1 MKKSLFKNFYR
12 TIFRTFPKFISIVF
26 MIALGVMVFVGL
38 KITPYIMRRSVDER
52 VKEGNLYDYKISSNF
67 GLQKEDEDIISN
79 LKNLKDVEY
88 GYSINLKDEER
99 EVDLTIESKAEKIST
114 VQVIEGNDIESDSDI
129 LLDER
134 LKDRY
139 KVGDEIDFKNVEK
152 FGIFKDEVKKLKQN
166 KFTVKGFIKSSEVL
180 ATLLIGTTENGYLAI
195 ISKNA
200 FDFSYY
206 SYAKITFSDLN
217 DLNRN
222 SKEYKKLSNERKTEL
237 QDLFKGRAGE
247 VYNVIYSQ
255 KRETLDDSKEEVN
268 KNKFDIEESERK
280 LQQNLEKVQ
289 SGRKDL
295 RRAFADLNYQK
306 NLFITQITK
315 NKEKLTTAL
324 NSLNSKKTELNKNK
338 TEIIE
343 KNKTLIKS
351 KEDIEKTKA
360 QVDAGIKTVNEELR
374 LLEENYQSKLIEE
387 NEYKVKKEEI
397 NKKLAE
403 LNSSLQTVQN
413 NLDSVNSNLSS
424 ISAKLTELSGAEQKL
439 NSEIKTLESQMYQLE
454 KQAKQGILKF
464 DEYYAKLVQ
473 KKSEVE
479 ENNLKL
485 NKGKGDLE
493 DAKEKVLDANSKI
506 SDGDEVLSKLIE
518 PNYNIEEGFVSSMMS
533 KVYFAANG
541 IYGVSN
547 VFSLFFYFIALLV
560 SLTTMTRMVDENR
573 IQIGTLKALGYSNID
588 IAKQYFYYGF
598 LASIIGGI
606 IGTILGFKVISPLV
620 YRSYLKAFIFKKVFD
635 SYYPQIIVVGILIAI
650 FCTAFV
656 SYITC
661 IRTLKEKISSLMR
674 AKAPKSGNFV
684 FLEKI
689 PYIWKE
695 LSFLQKATLRNVFR
709 YKLRLTMTIIGV
721 MGCMGLLVLG
731 FGIKDSLDGVSDLQY
746 SKYTKYHS
754 SVIYNPMSLEK
765 DLEKFNEDIK
775 SNRDIKESLDL
786 SLLSVNIKSKKTF
799 DEKIGV
805 FTTNNLSDFS
815 KFFGLYNGDKKI
827 EKLDDGIYINRKLAE
842 KFSLSVGDEITFINN
857 NKEYKGVV
865 AGIFENHVGNF
876 FIMNEK
882 TYEQTFFRKP
892 IKNTKL
898 LILNDGSKSNIEK
911 VINELEKDPVA
922 VKGTNIHSLKRII
935 DDASYSI
942 NSIILVIVICSGFLS
957 IVVLYN
963 LSNINIS
970 ERKREIATLKVLGFY
985 PLEIDNYI
993 YKETVILTIIGI
1005 GLGIFVGH
1013 SLHINIMEQ
1022 LAMDS
1027 IRFFNK
1033 VKLISYIYS
1042 ALVTLLF
1049 TFVVYFVVK
1058 IMLSKVPMIES
1069 LKDVE

>member
-12 TIFRTFPKFISIVF
+12 TIFRTFPKFISIIF

-180 ATLLIGTTENGYLAI
+180 TTLLAGTTENGYLAI

-222 SKEYKKLSNERKTEL
+222 SKEYKKISDERKTEL
-237 QDLFKGRAGE
+237 QDLFKSRAGE
-247 VYNVIYSQ
+247 VYNVIYAQ

-306 NLFITQITK
+306 NQFITQITK

-324 NSLNSKKTELNKNK
+324 NSLNSKKSELNKNK
-338 TEIIE
+338 TEIVE

-351 KEDIEKTKA
+351 KEDIEKTKTE
-360 QVDAGIKTVNEELR
+360 VDTGIKTVNEELR

-387 NEYKVKKEEI
+387 NEYKAKKEEI
-397 NKKLAE
+397 NKKLTE

-439 NSEIKTLESQMYQLE
+439 TSEIKTLESQMYQLE

-464 DEYYAKLVQ
+464 DEYHAKLVQ

-506 SDGDEVLSKLIE
+506 SDGDEVLYKLIE

-620 YRSYLKAFIFKKVFD
+620 YRSYLKAFIFTKVFD

-656 SYITC
+656 SYVTC

-731 FGIKDSLDGVSDLQY
+731 FGIKDSLDGVSEIQY

-775 SNRDIKESLDL
+775 ANKDIKESIDL
-786 SLLSVNIKSKKTF
+786 SLVSVNIKSKKSF

-805 FTTNNLSDFS
+805 FTTDNLSDFS

-842 KFSLSVGDEITFINN
+842 KFSLSVGDEIRFINN

-1005 GLGIFVGH
+1005 VLGVFVGH

-1049 TFVVYFVVK
+1049 TFVVYFIVK

>member
-1 MKKSLFKNFYR
+1 MKKTLFKNFYR
-12 TIFRTFPKFISIVF
+12 TIFRTFPKFLSIVF
-26 MIALGVMVFVGL
+26 MIGLGVMVFVGL
-38 KITPYIMRRSVDER
+38 KITPHIMRRSVD
-52 VKEGNLYDYKISSNF
+52 KHISEGNLYDFKISSNF
-67 GLQKEDEDIISN
+67 GLQKEDEDIISR
-79 LKNLKDVEY
+79 LENLKDVEY

-99 EVDLTIESKAEKIST
+99 EVDFTIENKPEKIST
-114 VQVIEGNDIESDSDI
+114 VQVIEGEDITSDSDI

-134 LKDRY
+134 LRDKY
-139 KVGDEIDFKNVEK
+139 KIGDEIDFKNVEK
-152 FGIFKDEVKKLKQN
+152 FGIFKDEVKKLKHN
-166 KFTVKGFIKSSEVL
+166 KFTVKGFIKSPEVL
-180 ATLLIGTTENGYLAI
+180 TTLLMGTTENGYLAI
-195 ISKNA
+195 VSKDT
-200 FDFSYY
+200 FDFTYF
-206 SYAKITFSDLN
+206 SYAKIIFSDLN
-217 DLNRN
+217 NLNMN
-222 SKEYKKLSNERKTEL
+222 SKSFENLKNDKKLML
-237 QDLFKGRAGE
+237 QEMFKNRAGE
-247 VYNVIYSQ
+247 VYELIYSQ
-255 KRETLDDSKEEVN
+255 KRDILDENKEELS
-268 KNKFDIEESERK
+268 KNKLDLEENEKK
-280 LQQNLEKVQ
+280 LQENLEKLEN
-289 SGRKDL
+289 GRKDL

-306 NLFITQITK
+306 NQFINLINENQDKLTDAINNLYDKRTELYKNREDLVNKNNSLVK
-315 NKEKLTTAL
+315 NKEDLEK
-324 NSLNSKKTELNKNK
+324 KKTE
-338 TEIIE
+338 IE
-343 KNKTLIKS
+343 L
-351 KEDIEKTKA
+351 
-360 QVDAGIKTVNEELR
+360 GIKALNQELR
-374 LLEENYQSKLIEE
+374 LLEENYNSNLIDE
-387 NEYKVKKEEI
+387 NEYKAKKEEI

-403 LNSSLQTVQN
+403 LNIALQTIQK
-413 NLDSVNSNLSS
+413 NLDSVNTNLSV
-424 ISAKLTELSGAEQKL
+424 ISENISKLDEGDKKLAFEIENLENKMDELKS
-439 NSEIKTLESQMYQLE
+439 
-454 KQAKQGILKF
+454 QAKQGMRKF
-464 DEYYAKLVQ
+464 DEYYSKLVE
-473 KKSEVE
+473 KKAEIE

-485 NKGKGDLE
+485 NKGKDEVE
-493 DAKEKVLDANSKI
+493 DAKSKI
-506 SDGDEVLSKLIE
+506 SEADSKISEGDEILSKLIE
-518 PNYNIEEGFVSSMMS
+518 PTYNIEDGFSSSATS

-573 IQIGTLKALGYSNID
+573 IQIGTLKALGYSNMD
-588 IAKQYFYYGF
+588 IAKQYFYYGL
-598 LASIIGGI
+598 LASLIGGA
-606 IGTILGFKVISPLV
+606 IGTVLGFKIISPLV
-620 YRSYLKAFIFKKVFD
+620 YGSYLKAFIFPKVFD
-635 SYYPQIIVVGILIAI
+635 NYYPKIITVGILIAI

-661 IRTLKEKISSLMR
+661 MKTLKEKISSLMR

-746 SKYTKYHS
+746 SKYTKYHT
-754 SVIYNPMSLEK
+754 SVIYNPMALQK
-765 DLEKFNEDIK
+765 DLDKFDEEIKADKDINESIDIATT
-775 SNRDIKESLDL
+775 
-786 SLLSVNIKSKKTF
+786 SVNIKSDKSF
-799 DEKIGV
+799 DERIAV
-805 FTTNNLSDFS
+805 FTTDNLSDFS
-815 KFFGLYNGDKKI
+815 KFFALYNGEQKI
-827 EKLDDGIYINRKLAE
+827 EKLNDGIYINRKLAE

-857 NKEYKGVV
+857 NKEYKGAV

-898 LILNDGSKSNIEK
+898 MLLNDGSKDNIEK
-911 VINELEKDPVA
+911 VINDLEKNSVA
-922 VKGTNIHSLKRII
+922 VKGISIYSLKKII
-935 DDASYSI
+935 DDASYSV
-942 NSIILVIVICSGFLS
+942 NSIILLIVICSGFLS

-993 YKETVILTIIGI
+993 YKETVILTMIGI
-1005 GLGIFVGH
+1005 FLGIFVGY

-1042 ALVTLLF
+1042 ALVTLFF

-1058 IMLSKVPMIES
+1058 IMLKKVPMIES

>member
-99 EVDLTIESKAEKIST
+99 EVDFTIESKAEKIST
-114 VQVIEGNDIESDSDI
+114 VQVVEGKDIESDSDI

-134 LKDRY
+134 LRDKY
-139 KVGDEIDFKNVEK
+139 KIGDEIDFKNVEK

-180 ATLLIGTTENGYLAI
+180 ATLLAGTTENGYLAI
-195 ISKNA
+195 ISKNT
-200 FDFSYY
+200 FDFSYF

-222 SKEYKKLSNERKTEL
+222 SKEYKKLSSERKTEL
-237 QDLFKGRAGE
+237 QGLFKGRAGE
-247 VYNVIYSQ
+247 VYNVIYAQ

-268 KNKFDIEESERK
+268 KNKFDIEESEKK

-306 NLFITQITK
+306 NQFIK
-315 NKEKLTTAL
+315 HVNENKGKLVNAL
-324 NSLNSKKTELNKNK
+324 NDLKSKKTELNKNK
-338 TEIIE
+338 DGLID
-343 KNKTLIKS
+343 KNNSLVLN
-351 KEDIEKTKA
+351 KEELEKTKSE
-360 QVDAGIKTVNEELR
+360 VDLGIKTVNEELR
-374 LLEENYQSKLIEE
+374 LLEENYKAKLIEE
-387 NEYKVKKEEI
+387 SEYKVKKEEL
-397 NKKLAE
+397 NKKLTE
-403 LNSSLQTVQN
+403 LNTTLQTIQG
-413 NLDSVNSNLSS
+413 NLDSVNSNIFS
-424 ISAKLTELSGAEQKL
+424 ISAKIKELSEAEQKL
-439 NSEIKTLESQMYQLE
+439 SLEIKKMESQMQQLE
-454 KQAKQGILKF
+454 KQVKQGVLKF
-464 DEYYAKLVQ
+464 DEYHAKLVQ
-473 KKSEVE
+473 KKAEVE

-485 NKGKGDLE
+485 NKGKDELE

-518 PNYNIEEGFVSSMMS
+518 PNYNIEEGFVSSAMS
-533 KVYFAANG
+533 KVYFASNG

-547 VFSLFFYFIALLV
+547 VFSIFFYFIALLV

-588 IAKQYFYYGF
+588 IAKQYFYYGL

-620 YRSYLKAFIFKKVFD
+620 YRSYLKAFIFTKVFD
-635 SYYPQIIVVGILIAI
+635 NYYPQIIIVGILIAI

-656 SYITC
+656 SYVTC

-709 YKLRLTMTIIGV
+709 YKLRLSMTIIGV

-731 FGIKDSLDGVSDLQY
+731 FGIKDSLDGVSEIQY

-754 SVIYNPMSLEK
+754 SVIYNPMALEK

-775 SNRDIKESLDL
+775 SNKDIKESLDL
-786 SLLSVNIKSKKTF
+786 SLLSVNIKSKKSF

-805 FTTNNLSDFS
+805 FTTDNLSDFS

-842 KFSLSVGDEITFINN
+842 KFSLSVGDEIRFINN

-942 NSIILVIVICSGFLS
+942 NSIILLIVVCSGFLS

-1005 GLGIFVGH
+1005 GLGVFVGH

-1049 TFVVYFVVK
+1049 TFVVYFIVK

>member
-52 VKEGNLYDYKISSNF
+52 IKEGNLYDYKISSNF

-79 LKNLKDVEY
+79 LKNLKYVEY

-139 KVGDEIDFKNVEK
+139 KIGDEIDFKNVEK

-180 ATLLIGTTENGYLAI
+180 ATLLTGTTENGYLAI

-217 DLNRN
+217 DLNRK

-306 NLFITQITK
+306 NQFITQITK

-324 NSLNSKKTELNKNK
+324 NSLNSKKSEINKNK

-506 SDGDEVLSKLIE
+506 SEGDEVLSKLIE

-588 IAKQYFYYGF
+588 IAKQYFYYGL

-635 SYYPQIIVVGILIAI
+635 NYYPQIIVVGILIAI

-661 IRTLKEKISSLMR
+661 MKTLKEKISSLMR
-674 AKAPKSGNFV
+674 AKAPKFGNFV

-746 SKYTKYHS
+746 SKYTKYHT
-754 SVIYNPMSLEK
+754 SVIYNPMALQK
-765 DLEKFNEDIK
+765 DLDKFDEEIKADKDINESIDIATT
-775 SNRDIKESLDL
+775 
-786 SLLSVNIKSKKTF
+786 SVNIKSDKSF
-799 DEKIGV
+799 DERIAV
-805 FTTNNLSDFS
+805 FTTDNLSDFS
-815 KFFGLYNGDKKI
+815 KFFGLYSGDKKI

-993 YKETVILTIIGI
+993 YKETVILTMIGI
-1005 GLGIFVGH
+1005 FLGIFVGY

-1042 ALVTLLF
+1042 ALVTLFF
-1049 TFVVYFVVK
+1049 TFIVYFVVK
-1058 IMLSKVPMIES
+1058 IMLKKVPMIES

>member
-134 LKDRY
+134 LKDKY
-139 KVGDEIDFKNVEK
+139 KIGDEIDFKNVEK

-324 NSLNSKKTELNKNK
+324 NSLNSKKNELNKNK
-338 TEIIE
+338 TEIVE

-518 PNYNIEEGFVSSMMS
+518 PNYNIEEGFVSSAMS

-588 IAKQYFYYGF
+588 IAKQYFYYGL

-656 SYITC
+656 SYVTC
-661 IRTLKEKISSLMR
+661 MRTLKEKISSLMR

-731 FGIKDSLDGVSDLQY
+731 FGIKDSLDGVSEIQY

-775 SNRDIKESLDL
+775 ANEDIKESIDL
-786 SLLSVNIKSKKTF
+786 SLISVNIKSKKSF

-805 FTTNNLSDFS
+805 FTTDNLSEFS
-815 KFFGLYNGDKKI
+815 KFFGLYDGDKKI

-1005 GLGIFVGH
+1005 GLGVFVGH

-1049 TFVVYFVVK
+1049 TFVVYFIVK

>member
-12 TIFRTFPKFISIVF
+12 TIFRTFPKFISIIF

-114 VQVIEGNDIESDSDI
+114 IQVIEGNDIESDSDI

-134 LKDRY
+134 LKDKY
-139 KVGDEIDFKNVEK
+139 KIGDEIDFKNVEK

-180 ATLLIGTTENGYLAI
+180 TTLLAGTTENGYLAI

-255 KRETLDDSKEEVN
+255 KRETLDDSKDEVN

-306 NLFITQITK
+306 NQFITQITK

-324 NSLNSKKTELNKNK
+324 NSLNSKKNELNKNK
-338 TEIIE
+338 TEIVE

-424 ISAKLTELSGAEQKL
+424 ISAKLTELSEAEQKL

-656 SYITC
+656 SYVTC
-661 IRTLKEKISSLMR
+661 MRTLKEKISSLMR

-709 YKLRLTMTIIGV
+709 YKLRLSMTIIGV

-731 FGIKDSLDGVSDLQY
+731 FGIKDSLDGVSEIQY

-805 FTTNNLSDFS
+805 FTTNNLSEFS

>member
-12 TIFRTFPKFISIVF
+12 TIFRTFPKFISIIF

-139 KVGDEIDFKNVEK
+139 KIGDEIDFKNVEK

-180 ATLLIGTTENGYLAI
+180 ATLLTGTTENGYLAI

-306 NLFITQITK
+306 NLFIIQITK

-324 NSLNSKKTELNKNK
+324 NSLNSKKSELNKNK
-338 TEIIE
+338 TEIVE

-351 KEDIEKTKA
+351 KEDIEKAKA
-360 QVDAGIKTVNEELR
+360 QVDAGIKIVNEELR
-374 LLEENYQSKLIEE
+374 LLEENYRSKLIEE

-424 ISAKLTELSGAEQKL
+424 ISAKLTELSGAKQKL

-588 IAKQYFYYGF
+588 IAKQYFYYGL

-635 SYYPQIIVVGILIAI
+635 NYYPQIIIVGILIAI

-656 SYITC
+656 SYVTC

-775 SNRDIKESLDL
+775 ANKDIKESIDL
-786 SLLSVNIKSKKTF
+786 SLVSVNIKSKKSF

-805 FTTNNLSDFS
+805 FTTDNLSEFS

-827 EKLDDGIYINRKLAE
+827 EKLEDGIYINRKLAE

-1005 GLGIFVGH
+1005 GLGVFVGH

-1042 ALVTLLF
+1042 ALVTLFF
-1049 TFVVYFVVK
+1049 TFIVYFVVK

>member
-656 SYITC
+656 SYVTC
-661 IRTLKEKISSLMR
+661 MRTLKEKISSLMR

-709 YKLRLTMTIIGV
+709 YKLRLAMTIIGV

-731 FGIKDSLDGVSDLQY
+731 FGIKDSLDGVSEIQY

>member
-114 VQVIEGNDIESDSDI
+114 VQLIEGNDIESDSDI

-195 ISKNA
+195 ISKNS

-338 TEIIE
+338 TEIVE

-439 NSEIKTLESQMYQLE
+439 TSEIKTLESQMYQLE

-518 PNYNIEEGFVSSMMS
+518 PNYNIEEGFVSSAMS

-588 IAKQYFYYGF
+588 IAKQYFYYGL

-656 SYITC
+656 SYVTC

-709 YKLRLTMTIIGV
+709 YKLRLAMTIIGV

-731 FGIKDSLDGVSDLQY
+731 FGIKDSLDGVSEIQY

-775 SNRDIKESLDL
+775 ANKDIKESIDL
-786 SLLSVNIKSKKTF
+786 SLVSVNIKSKKSF

-805 FTTNNLSDFS
+805 FTTDNLSEFS

-1005 GLGIFVGH
+1005 GLGVFVGH

-1042 ALVTLLF
+1042 ALVTLFF
-1049 TFVVYFVVK
+1049 TFIVYFVVK

>member
-67 GLQKEDEDIISN
+67 GLQKEDEDIISS

-134 LKDRY
+134 LKDKY
-139 KVGDEIDFKNVEK
+139 KIGDEIDFKNVEK

-180 ATLLIGTTENGYLAI
+180 ATLLTGTTENGYLAI

-222 SKEYKKLSNERKTEL
+222 SKEYKKISDERKTEL
-237 QDLFKGRAGE
+237 QDLFKSRAGE
-247 VYNVIYSQ
+247 VYNVIYAQ

-306 NLFITQITK
+306 NQFITQITK

-324 NSLNSKKTELNKNK
+324 NSLNSKKSELNKNK
-338 TEIIE
+338 TEIVE

-439 NSEIKTLESQMYQLE
+439 TSEIKTLESQMYQLE

-635 SYYPQIIVVGILIAI
+635 NYYPQIIVVGILIAI

-656 SYITC
+656 SYVTC

-754 SVIYNPMSLEK
+754 SVIYNPMSLSK
-765 DLEKFNEDIK
+765 DLDKFNEDIK
-775 SNRDIKESLDL
+775 SNKDIKESLDL
-786 SLLSVNIKSKKTF
+786 SLVSVNIKSKKSF

-805 FTTNNLSDFS
+805 FTTDNLSEFS

-1005 GLGIFVGH
+1005 GLGVFVGH

-1042 ALVTLLF
+1042 ALVTLFF
-1049 TFVVYFVVK
+1049 TFIVYFVVK

>member
-12 TIFRTFPKFISIVF
+12 TIFRTFPKFISIIF

-166 KFTVKGFIKSSEVL
+166 KFTVKGFIKSSEIL
-180 ATLLIGTTENGYLAI
+180 TTLLAGTTENGYLAI

-222 SKEYKKLSNERKTEL
+222 SKEYKKISDERKTEL
-237 QDLFKGRAGE
+237 QDLFKSRAGE

-306 NLFITQITK
+306 NQFITQITK

-403 LNSSLQTVQN
+403 LNSSLQTVQK

-588 IAKQYFYYGF
+588 IAKQYFYYGL

-656 SYITC
+656 SYVTC

-765 DLEKFNEDIK
+765 DLGKFNEDIK
-775 SNRDIKESLDL
+775 ANKDIKESIDL
-786 SLLSVNIKSKKTF
+786 SLVSINIKSKKSF

-805 FTTNNLSDFS
+805 FTTDNLSEFS

-898 LILNDGSKSNIEK
+898 LILNDGSKNNIEK

-1005 GLGIFVGH
+1005 GLGVFVGH

-1049 TFVVYFVVK
+1049 TFVVYFIVK

>member
-12 TIFRTFPKFISIVF
+12 TIFRTFPKFISIIF

-114 VQVIEGNDIESDSDI
+114 IQVIEGNDIESDSDI

-134 LKDRY
+134 LKDKY
-139 KVGDEIDFKNVEK
+139 KIGDEIDFKNVEK

-180 ATLLIGTTENGYLAI
+180 TTLLAGTTENGYLAI

-255 KRETLDDSKEEVN
+255 KRETLDDSKDEVN

-306 NLFITQITK
+306 NQFITQITK

-324 NSLNSKKTELNKNK
+324 NSLNSKKNELNKNK
-338 TEIIE
+338 TEIVE

-424 ISAKLTELSGAEQKL
+424 ISAKLTELSEAEQKL

-656 SYITC
+656 SYVTC
-661 IRTLKEKISSLMR
+661 MRTLKEKISSLMR

-709 YKLRLTMTIIGV
+709 YKLRLAMTIIGV

-731 FGIKDSLDGVSDLQY
+731 FGIKDSLDGVSEIQY

-805 FTTNNLSDFS
+805 FTTNNLSEFS

-1049 TFVVYFVVK
+1049 TFVVYFIVK

>member
-134 LKDRY
+134 LKDKY
-139 KVGDEIDFKNVEK
+139 KIGDEIDFKNVEK

-180 ATLLIGTTENGYLAI
+180 ATLLTGTTENGYLAI

-324 NSLNSKKTELNKNK
+324 NSLNSKKSEINKNK
-338 TEIIE
+338 TEIVE

-439 NSEIKTLESQMYQLE
+439 TSEIKTLESQMYQLE

-656 SYITC
+656 SYVTC
-661 IRTLKEKISSLMR
+661 MRTLKEKISSLMR

-775 SNRDIKESLDL
+775 ANKDIKESIDL
-786 SLLSVNIKSKKTF
+786 SLVSVNIKSKKSF

-805 FTTNNLSDFS
+805 FTTDNLSEFS

>member
-134 LKDRY
+134 LKDKY
-139 KVGDEIDFKNVEK
+139 KIGDEIDFKNVEK

-180 ATLLIGTTENGYLAI
+180 ATLLTGTTENGYLAI
-195 ISKNA
+195 ISKNS

-338 TEIIE
+338 TEIVE

-439 NSEIKTLESQMYQLE
+439 TSEIKTLESQMYQLE

-518 PNYNIEEGFVSSMMS
+518 PNYNIEEGFVSSAMS

-588 IAKQYFYYGF
+588 IAKQYFYYGL

-656 SYITC
+656 SYVTC

-709 YKLRLTMTIIGV
+709 YKLRLSMTIIGV

-775 SNRDIKESLDL
+775 ANKDIKESIDL
-786 SLLSVNIKSKKTF
+786 SLVSVNIKSKKSF

-805 FTTNNLSDFS
+805 FTTDNLSEFS

-1005 GLGIFVGH
+1005 GLGVFVGH

-1049 TFVVYFVVK
+1049 TFVVYFIVK

>member
-12 TIFRTFPKFISIVF
+12 TIFRTFPKFISIIF

-114 VQVIEGNDIESDSDI
+114 IQVIEGNDIESDSDI

-134 LKDRY
+134 LKDKY
-139 KVGDEIDFKNVEK
+139 KIGDEIDFKNVEK
-152 FGIFKDEVKKLKQN
+152 FGIFKDEVKKVKQN

-180 ATLLIGTTENGYLAI
+180 TTLLAGTTENGYLAI

-255 KRETLDDSKEEVN
+255 KRETLDDSKDEVN

-306 NLFITQITK
+306 NQFITQITK

-324 NSLNSKKTELNKNK
+324 NSLNSKKNELNKNK
-338 TEIIE
+338 TEIVE

-424 ISAKLTELSGAEQKL
+424 ISAKLTELSEAEQKL

-656 SYITC
+656 SYVTC
-661 IRTLKEKISSLMR
+661 MRTLKEKISSLMR

-709 YKLRLTMTIIGV
+709 YKLRLAMTIIGV

-731 FGIKDSLDGVSDLQY
+731 FGIKDSLDGVSEIQY

-805 FTTNNLSDFS
+805 FTTNNLSEFS

-1049 TFVVYFVVK
+1049 TFVVYFIVK

>member
-52 VKEGNLYDYKISSNF
+52 VKEGNLYDYKIFSNF

-99 EVDLTIESKAEKIST
+99 EIDLTIESKSEKIST

-139 KVGDEIDFKNVEK
+139 KVGDEIDFENVEK

-180 ATLLIGTTENGYLAI
+180 TTLLAGTTENGYLAI

-222 SKEYKKLSNERKTEL
+222 SKEYKKISDERKTEL
-237 QDLFKGRAGE
+237 QDLFKSRAGE
-247 VYNVIYSQ
+247 VYNVIYAQ

-306 NLFITQITK
+306 NQFITQITK

-324 NSLNSKKTELNKNK
+324 NSLNSKKSELNKNK
-338 TEIIE
+338 TEIVE

-360 QVDAGIKTVNEELR
+360 QVDVGIKTVNEELR

-588 IAKQYFYYGF
+588 IAKQYFYYGL

-635 SYYPQIIVVGILIAI
+635 SYYPQIIIVGILIAI

-656 SYITC
+656 SYVTC
-661 IRTLKEKISSLMR
+661 MRTLKEKISSLMR

-754 SVIYNPMSLEK
+754 SVIYNPMSLGK

-775 SNRDIKESLDL
+775 SNKDIKESIDI
-786 SLLSVNIKSKKTF
+786 SLISVNIKSKKTF

-827 EKLDDGIYINRKLAE
+827 EKLDDGIYINRKLSE

-993 YKETVILTIIGI
+993 YKETVILTMIGI
-1005 GLGIFVGH
+1005 GLGVFVGH

>member
-12 TIFRTFPKFISIVF
+12 TIFRTFPKFISIIF

-139 KVGDEIDFKNVEK
+139 KIGDEIDFKNVEK

-180 ATLLIGTTENGYLAI
+180 ATLLAGTTENGYLAI
-195 ISKNA
+195 ISKNS

-306 NLFITQITK
+306 NQFITQITK

-573 IQIGTLKALGYSNID
+573 IQIGTLKALGYGNID
-588 IAKQYFYYGF
+588 IAKQYFYYGL

-635 SYYPQIIVVGILIAI
+635 NYYPQIIIVGILIAI

-656 SYITC
+656 SYVTC

-674 AKAPKSGNFV
+674 AKAPESGNFV

-775 SNRDIKESLDL
+775 ANKDIKESIDV
-786 SLLSVNIKSKKTF
+786 SLVSVNIKSKKSF

-805 FTTNNLSDFS
+805 FTTDNLSDFS

-842 KFSLSVGDEITFINN
+842 KFSLSVGDEIRFINN

-1005 GLGIFVGH
+1005 GLGVFVGH

-1049 TFVVYFVVK
+1049 TFVVYFIVK

>member
-67 GLQKEDEDIISN
+67 GLQKEDEDIISS

-134 LKDRY
+134 LKDKY
-139 KVGDEIDFKNVEK
+139 KIGDEIDFKNVEK

-180 ATLLIGTTENGYLAI
+180 ATLLTGTTENGYLAI

-222 SKEYKKLSNERKTEL
+222 SKEYKKISDERKTEL
-237 QDLFKGRAGE
+237 QDLFKSRAGE
-247 VYNVIYSQ
+247 VYNVIYAQ

-306 NLFITQITK
+306 NQFITQITK

-324 NSLNSKKTELNKNK
+324 NSLNSKKSELNKNK
-338 TEIIE
+338 TEIVE

-439 NSEIKTLESQMYQLE
+439 TSEIKTLESQMYQLE

-635 SYYPQIIVVGILIAI
+635 NYYPQIIVVGILIAI

-656 SYITC
+656 SYVTC

-695 LSFLQKATLRNVFR
+695 LSFLQKETLRNVFR

-754 SVIYNPMSLEK
+754 SVIYNPMSLSK
-765 DLEKFNEDIK
+765 DLDKFNEDIK
-775 SNRDIKESLDL
+775 SNKDIKESLDL
-786 SLLSVNIKSKKTF
+786 SLVSVNIKSKKSF

-805 FTTNNLSDFS
+805 FTTDNLSEFS

-898 LILNDGSKSNIEK
+898 LILNDGSKSNVEK

-1005 GLGIFVGH
+1005 GLGVFVGH

-1042 ALVTLLF
+1042 ALVTLFF
-1049 TFVVYFVVK
+1049 TFIVYFVVK

>member
-134 LKDRY
+134 LKDKYRI
-139 KVGDEIDFKNVEK
+139 GDEIDFKNVEK
-152 FGIFKDEVKKLKQN
+152 FGIFKDEIKKLKQN

-180 ATLLIGTTENGYLAI
+180 ATLLTGTTENGYLAI
-195 ISKNA
+195 VSKNS

-222 SKEYKKLSNERKTEL
+222 SKEYKKLSNERKIEL

-247 VYNVIYSQ
+247 VYNVIYAQ
-255 KRETLDDSKEEVN
+255 KREALDDSKEEVN

-306 NLFITQITK
+306 NQFITQITK

-324 NSLNSKKTELNKNK
+324 NSLNSKKSELNKNK
-338 TEIIE
+338 TEIVE

-351 KEDIEKTKA
+351 KEDLEKTKA
-360 QVDAGIKTVNEELR
+360 QVDTGIKTVNEELR

-403 LNSSLQTVQN
+403 LNSSLQTVQK

-518 PNYNIEEGFVSSMMS
+518 PNYNVEEGFVSSMMS

-588 IAKQYFYYGF
+588 IAKQYFYYGL

-606 IGTILGFKVISPLV
+606 IGTILGFKVIFPLV
-620 YRSYLKAFIFKKVFD
+620 YRSYLKAFIFTKVFD
-635 SYYPQIIVVGILIAI
+635 NYYPQIIIVGILIAI

-656 SYITC
+656 SYVTC

-775 SNRDIKESLDL
+775 ANKDIKESIDL
-786 SLLSVNIKSKKTF
+786 SLVSVNIKSKKSF

-805 FTTNNLSDFS
+805 FTTDNLSDFS

-898 LILNDGSKSNIEK
+898 LILNDGSKSNVEK

-922 VKGTNIHSLKRII
+922 VKGTNIYSLKRII

-1005 GLGIFVGH
+1005 GLGVFVGH

-1042 ALVTLLF
+1042 ALVTLFF
-1049 TFVVYFVVK
+1049 TFIVYFVVK

>member
-139 KVGDEIDFKNVEK
+139 KIGDEIDFKNVEK

-180 ATLLIGTTENGYLAI
+180 ATLLTGTTENGYLAI

-306 NLFITQITK
+306 NLFIIQITK

-324 NSLNSKKTELNKNK
+324 NSLNSKKSELNKNK

-403 LNSSLQTVQN
+403 LNSSLQTVQK
-413 NLDSVNSNLSS
+413 NLDSVNSNLFS

-588 IAKQYFYYGF
+588 IAKQYFYYGL

-620 YRSYLKAFIFKKVFD
+620 YRSYLKAFIFTKVFD
-635 SYYPQIIVVGILIAI
+635 NYYPQIIVVGILIAI

-656 SYITC
+656 SYVTC

-775 SNRDIKESLDL
+775 ANKDIKESIDL
-786 SLLSVNIKSKKTF
+786 SLVSVNIKSKKSF

-805 FTTNNLSDFS
+805 FTTDNLSEFS

-1005 GLGIFVGH
+1005 GLGVFVGH

-1049 TFVVYFVVK
+1049 TFVVYFIVK

>member
-12 TIFRTFPKFISIVF
+12 TIFRTFPKFISIIF

-99 EVDLTIESKAEKIST
+99 EVDLTIESKADKIST

-139 KVGDEIDFKNVEK
+139 KVGDEVDFKNVEK

-180 ATLLIGTTENGYLAI
+180 TTLLAGTTENGYLAI

-222 SKEYKKLSNERKTEL
+222 SKEYKKISDERKTEL
-237 QDLFKGRAGE
+237 QDLFKSRAGE

-464 DEYYAKLVQ
+464 DEYHAKLVQ

-485 NKGKGDLE
+485 NKGKRDLE

-635 SYYPQIIVVGILIAI
+635 NYYPQIIVVGILIAI

-656 SYITC
+656 SYVTC

-754 SVIYNPMSLEK
+754 SVIYNPMSLSK
-765 DLEKFNEDIK
+765 DLDKFNEDIK
-775 SNRDIKESLDL
+775 SNKDIKESLDL
-786 SLLSVNIKSKKTF
+786 SLVSVNIKSKKSF

-805 FTTNNLSDFS
+805 FTTDNLSEFS

-1005 GLGIFVGH
+1005 GLGVFVGH

-1042 ALVTLLF
+1042 ALVTLFF
-1049 TFVVYFVVK
+1049 TFIVYFVVK

>member
-52 VKEGNLYDYKISSNF
+52 VKEGNLYDYKIYSNF

-134 LKDRY
+134 LKDKY
-139 KVGDEIDFKNVEK
+139 KIGDEIDFKNVKK

-180 ATLLIGTTENGYLAI
+180 ATLLTGTTENGYLAI

-306 NLFITQITK
+306 NQFITQITK

-324 NSLNSKKTELNKNK
+324 NSLNSKKSEINKNK
-338 TEIIE
+338 TEIVE

-403 LNSSLQTVQN
+403 LNSSLQTVQK

-588 IAKQYFYYGF
+588 IAKQYFYYGL

-620 YRSYLKAFIFKKVFD
+620 YRSYLKAFIFTKVFD
-635 SYYPQIIVVGILIAI
+635 NYYPQIIIAGILIAI

-656 SYITC
+656 SYVTC

-775 SNRDIKESLDL
+775 ANKDIKESIDL
-786 SLLSVNIKSKKTF
+786 SLVSVNIKSKKSF

-805 FTTNNLSDFS
+805 FTTDNLSEFS

-827 EKLDDGIYINRKLAE
+827 DKLDDGIYINRKLAE

-898 LILNDGSKSNIEK
+898 LILNDGSKNNIEK

-1042 ALVTLLF
+1042 ALVTLFF
-1049 TFVVYFVVK
+1049 TFIVYFVVK

>member
-1 MKKSLFKNFYR
+1 
-12 TIFRTFPKFISIVF
+12 
-26 MIALGVMVFVGL
+26 
-38 KITPYIMRRSVDER
+38 
-52 VKEGNLYDYKISSNF
+52 
-67 GLQKEDEDIISN
+67 
-79 LKNLKDVEY
+79 DV
-88 GYSINLKDEER
+88 
-99 EVDLTIESKAEKIST
+99 
-114 VQVIEGNDIESDSDI
+114 
-129 LLDER
+129 R
-134 LKDRY
+134 LKDKY
-139 KVGDEIDFKNVEK
+139 KIGDEIDFKNVEK

-180 ATLLIGTTENGYLAI
+180 TTLLAGTTENGYLAI

-255 KRETLDDSKEEVN
+255 KRETLDDSKDEVN

-306 NLFITQITK
+306 NQFITQITK

-324 NSLNSKKTELNKNK
+324 NSLNSKKNELNKNK
-338 TEIIE
+338 TEIVE

-424 ISAKLTELSGAEQKL
+424 ISAKLTELSEAEQKL

-656 SYITC
+656 SYVTC
-661 IRTLKEKISSLMR
+661 MRTLKEKISSLMR

-709 YKLRLTMTIIGV
+709 YKLRLAMTIIGV

-731 FGIKDSLDGVSDLQY
+731 FGIKDSLDGVSEIQY

-805 FTTNNLSDFS
+805 FTTNNLSEFS

>member
-114 VQVIEGNDIESDSDI
+114 VQLIEGNDIESDSDI

-195 ISKNA
+195 ISKNS

-338 TEIIE
+338 TEIVE

-439 NSEIKTLESQMYQLE
+439 TSEIKTLESQMYQLE

-518 PNYNIEEGFVSSMMS
+518 PNYNIEEGFVSSAMS

-588 IAKQYFYYGF
+588 IAKQYFYYGL

-656 SYITC
+656 SYVTC

-709 YKLRLTMTIIGV
+709 YKLRLAMTIIGV

-731 FGIKDSLDGVSDLQY
+731 FGIKDSLDGVSEIQY

-775 SNRDIKESLDL
+775 ANKDIKESIDL
-786 SLLSVNIKSKKTF
+786 SLVSVNIKSKKSF

-805 FTTNNLSDFS
+805 FTTDNLSEFS

-993 YKETVILTIIGI
+993 YKETVMLTIIGI
-1005 GLGIFVGH
+1005 GLGVFVGH

-1042 ALVTLLF
+1042 ALVTLFF
-1049 TFVVYFVVK
+1049 TFIVYFVVK

>member
-152 FGIFKDEVKKLKQN
+152 FGIFKDEVKELKQN

-195 ISKNA
+195 ISKNS

-255 KRETLDDSKEEVN
+255 KRETLDDSKEELS

-324 NSLNSKKTELNKNK
+324 NSLNSKKSEINKNK
-338 TEIIE
+338 TEIVE

-424 ISAKLTELSGAEQKL
+424 ISAKLTELLGAEQKL
-439 NSEIKTLESQMYQLE
+439 TSEIKTLESQMYQLE

-518 PNYNIEEGFVSSMMS
+518 PNYNIEEGFVSSAMS

-588 IAKQYFYYGF
+588 IAKQYFYYGL

-656 SYITC
+656 SYVTC
-661 IRTLKEKISSLMR
+661 MRTLKEKISSLMR

-709 YKLRLTMTIIGV
+709 YKLRLSMTIIGV

-775 SNRDIKESLDL
+775 SNKDIKESIDL
-786 SLLSVNIKSKKTF
+786 SLVSVNIKSKKSF

-805 FTTNNLSDFS
+805 FTTDNLSEFS

-1005 GLGIFVGH
+1005 GLGVFVGH

-1049 TFVVYFVVK
+1049 TFVVYFIVK

>member
-12 TIFRTFPKFISIVF
+12 TIFRTFPKFISIIF

-114 VQVIEGNDIESDSDI
+114 IQVIEGNDIESDSDI

-134 LKDRY
+134 LKDKY
-139 KVGDEIDFKNVEK
+139 KIGDEIDFKNVEK

-180 ATLLIGTTENGYLAI
+180 TTLLAGTTENGYLAI

-255 KRETLDDSKEEVN
+255 KRETLDDSKDEVN

-306 NLFITQITK
+306 NQFITQITK

-424 ISAKLTELSGAEQKL
+424 ISAKLTELSEAEQKL

-656 SYITC
+656 SYVTC
-661 IRTLKEKISSLMR
+661 MRTLKEKISSLMR

-709 YKLRLTMTIIGV
+709 YKLRLAMTIIGV

-731 FGIKDSLDGVSDLQY
+731 FGIKDSLDGVSEIQY

-805 FTTNNLSDFS
+805 FTTNNLSEFS

>member
-67 GLQKEDEDIISN
+67 GLQKEDEDIISS

-134 LKDRY
+134 LKDKY
-139 KVGDEIDFKNVEK
+139 KIGDEIDFKNVEK

-180 ATLLIGTTENGYLAI
+180 ATLLTGTTENGYLAI

-222 SKEYKKLSNERKTEL
+222 SKEYKKISDERKTEL
-237 QDLFKGRAGE
+237 QDLFKSRAGE
-247 VYNVIYSQ
+247 VYNVIYAQ

-306 NLFITQITK
+306 NQFITQITK

-324 NSLNSKKTELNKNK
+324 NSLNSKKSELNKNK
-338 TEIIE
+338 TEIVE

-439 NSEIKTLESQMYQLE
+439 TSEIKTLESQMYQLE

-635 SYYPQIIVVGILIAI
+635 NYYPQIIVVGILIAI

-656 SYITC
+656 SYVTC

-695 LSFLQKATLRNVFR
+695 LSFLQKETLRNVFR

-754 SVIYNPMSLEK
+754 SVIYNPMSLSK
-765 DLEKFNEDIK
+765 DLDKFNEDIK
-775 SNRDIKESLDL
+775 SNKDIKESLDL
-786 SLLSVNIKSKKTF
+786 SLVSVNIKSKKSF

-805 FTTNNLSDFS
+805 FTTDNLSEFS

-1005 GLGIFVGH
+1005 GLGVFVGH

-1042 ALVTLLF
+1042 ALVTLFF
-1049 TFVVYFVVK
+1049 TFIVYFVVK

>member
-12 TIFRTFPKFISIVF
+12 TIFRTFPKFISIIF

-114 VQVIEGNDIESDSDI
+114 IQVIEGNDIESDSDI

-134 LKDRY
+134 LKDKY
-139 KVGDEIDFKNVEK
+139 KIGDEIDFKNVEK

-180 ATLLIGTTENGYLAI
+180 TTLLAGTTENGYLAI

-255 KRETLDDSKEEVN
+255 KRETLDDSKDEVN

-306 NLFITQITK
+306 NQFITQITK

-324 NSLNSKKTELNKNK
+324 NSLNSKKNELNKNK
-338 TEIIE
+338 TEIVE

-424 ISAKLTELSGAEQKL
+424 ISAKLTELSEAEQKL

-656 SYITC
+656 SYVTC
-661 IRTLKEKISSLMR
+661 MRTLKEKISSLMR

-709 YKLRLTMTIIGV
+709 YKLRLAMTIIGV

-731 FGIKDSLDGVSDLQY
+731 FGIKDSLDGVSEIQY

-805 FTTNNLSDFS
+805 FTTNNLSEFS

-827 EKLDDGIYINRKLAE
+827 EKLDAGIYINRKLAE

>member
-1 MKKSLFKNFYR
+1 MKKTLFKNFYR
-12 TIFRTFPKFISIVF
+12 TIFRTFPKFVSIVF

-38 KITPYIMRRSVDER
+38 KITPYIMRRSVDEC

-67 GLQKEDEDIISN
+67 GLQKEDENIISN

-88 GYSINLKDEER
+88 GYSINLKDEDR
-99 EVDLTIESKAEKIST
+99 KVDFTIENKPEKIST
-114 VQVIEGNDIESDSDI
+114 IQVVEGKDIESDSDI

-134 LKDRY
+134 LKDKY
-139 KVGDEIDFKNVEK
+139 KIGDEIDFKNVEK

-166 KFTVKGFIKSSEVL
+166 KFTVKGFIKSPEVL
-180 ATLLIGTTENGYLAI
+180 TTLLMGTTENGYLAI
-195 ISKNA
+195 VSKDT
-200 FDFSYY
+200 FDFSYF

-217 DLNRN
+217 GLNRN
-222 SKEYKKLSNERKTEL
+222 SKEYKKLSNERKAEL
-237 QDLFKGRAGE
+237 QDSFKGRAGE
-247 VYNVIYSQ
+247 VYNVIYAQ
-255 KRETLDDSKEEVN
+255 KREALDDSKEEVN
-268 KNKFDIEESERK
+268 KNKFDIEESEKK

-295 RRAFADLNYQK
+295 RRAFADLDYQK
-306 NLFITQITK
+306 NQFIKQINQNESKLTKALDELYSKKAELDK
-315 NKEKLTTAL
+315 NKEILTEKN
-324 NSLNSKKTELNKNK
+324 NSLTKDKADLENSKT
-338 TEIIE
+338 
-343 KNKTLIKS
+343 
-351 KEDIEKTKA
+351 DIEL
-360 QVDAGIKTVNEELR
+360 QIKNENKELK
-374 LLEENYQSKLIEE
+374 LLEENYKANLIEE
-387 NEYKVKKEEI
+387 SEYKAKKEEI
-397 NKKLAE
+397 TKKLAILNATLEKIKKNSALLDAGLSDISSKINE
-403 LNSSLQTVQN
+403 LF
-413 NLDSVNSNLSS
+413 
-424 ISAKLTELSGAEQKL
+424 EAEQKL
-439 NSEIKTLESQMYQLE
+439 SSGIVNLENKKYELE
-454 KQAKQGILKF
+454 AKYEEGLNKF
-464 DEYYAKLVQ
+464 DEYYSKLVQ
-473 KKSEVE
+473 KKAEIE

-485 NKGKGDLE
+485 NKGKDELE
-493 DAKEKVLDANSKI
+493 DAKGKISDADSKI

-518 PNYNIEEGFVSSMMS
+518 PNYNIEEGFVSSAMS

-588 IAKQYFYYGF
+588 IAKQYFYYGL

-635 SYYPQIIVVGILIAI
+635 NYYPQIIVVGILIAV

-656 SYITC
+656 SYVTC

-709 YKLRLTMTIIGV
+709 YKLRLSMTIIGV

-775 SNRDIKESLDL
+775 SNEDIKESIDV
-786 SLLSVNIKSKKTF
+786 SLVSVNIKSKKSF

-805 FTTNNLSDFS
+805 FTTDNLSDFS

-898 LILNDGSKSNIEK
+898 LILNDGSKSNVEK

-1005 GLGIFVGH
+1005 GLGVFVGH

-1042 ALVTLLF
+1042 ALVTLFF
-1049 TFVVYFVVK
+1049 TFIVYFIVK

>member
-12 TIFRTFPKFISIVF
+12 TIFRTFPKFISIIF

-114 VQVIEGNDIESDSDI
+114 IQVIEGNDIESDSDI

-134 LKDRY
+134 LKDKY
-139 KVGDEIDFKNVEK
+139 KIGDEIDFKNVEK

-180 ATLLIGTTENGYLAI
+180 TTLLAGTTENGYLAI

-255 KRETLDDSKEEVN
+255 KRETLDDSKDEVN

-306 NLFITQITK
+306 NQFITQITK

-324 NSLNSKKTELNKNK
+324 NSLNSKKNELNKNK
-338 TEIIE
+338 TEIVE

-424 ISAKLTELSGAEQKL
+424 ISAKLTELSEAEQKL

-588 IAKQYFYYGF
+588 IAKQYFYYGL

-656 SYITC
+656 SYVTC
-661 IRTLKEKISSLMR
+661 MRTLKEKISSLMR

-709 YKLRLTMTIIGV
+709 YKLRLAMTIIGV

-731 FGIKDSLDGVSDLQY
+731 FGIKDSLDGVSEIQY